1 VAALDLKQVELDA
14 TPSLDL
20 GAKPKRRQKYADGS
34 MYMPAMPLG
43 WLIAARQEAKGE
55 GQLLFALLLFRK
67 WVMAGGKRPVAA
79 TPDLMLG
86 KSSGHDRSRKSMLGK
101 MERRGLIKIMP
112 TPKQRAPSVMVL
124 IPDNLP
130 IPPGLD
136 FGGPS

>member
-1 VAALDLKQVELDA
+1 VSKLDLKQFELGEA
-14 TPSLDL
+14 PSLDL

-34 MYMPAMPLG
+34 LYMPPLPLG

-67 WVMAGGKRPVAA
+67 WVMAGSKQPVAA

-101 MERRGLIKIMP
+101 LKRRGLITFMP
-112 TPKQRAPSVMVL
+112 TPKQRAPSVRIL
-124 IPDNLP
+124 IPNNLP
-130 IPPGLD
+130 IPPELE